1 VPPKSIDSAK
11 MKMRT
16 GVLLVLISCAFAAT
30 SCGPSA
36 TSDTSATDAA
46 AVQALDEQWSA
57 TAAKNDLEGTV
68 AFYADDAVLL
78 PPNAP
83 IARDRKS
90 IRESWAGLLGPD
102 TAVSW
107 KVSKVEVA
115 KSGELGYLYGTYS
128 LSIKDPKGGATVSNT
143 GKLVEIWKKQADG
156 KWKCIVD
163 TYNSDL
169 PAAPAP
175 EAKK

>member
-1 VPPKSIDSAK
+1 
-11 MKMRT
+11 MKMRI
-16 GVLLVLISCAFAAT
+16 GILIGLILCAFGAA
-30 SCGPSA
+30 SCGRSA
-36 TSDTSATDAA
+36 TSNGAA
-46 AVQALDEQWSA
+46 AEAAAIQALDEQWSA

-83 IARDRKS
+83 MARDRQS
-90 IRESWAGLLGPD
+90 IRESWAGLLGPN
-102 TAVSW
+102 TAVAW

-128 LSIKDPKGGATVSNT
+128 LAIRDPKGGAPVSDT

-175 EAKK
+175 EVKK

>member
-1 VPPKSIDSAK
+1 
-11 MKMRT
+11 MKMRS
-16 GVLLVLISCAFAAT
+16 GVLLVLIASVFVAASCGPAAT
-30 SCGPSA
+30 SNGGA
-36 TSDTSATDAA
+36 GDAA
-46 AVQALDEQWSA
+46 AIRTLDEQWSA
-57 TAAKNDLEGTV
+57 TAAKNDVEGTV

-78 PPNAP
+78 PGNAP

-90 IRESWAGLLGPD
+90 IRESWAGLLGPN
-102 TAVSW
+102 TAVAW

-115 KSGELGYLYGTYS
+115 KSGDIGYLYGTYS
-128 LSIKDPKGGATVSNT
+128 LSIRDPKGGPAVSDT

-169 PAAPAP
+169 PAAPVP

>member
-1 VPPKSIDSAK
+1 

-16 GVLLVLISCAFAAT
+16 ALLLVVIPSAFVAISCA
-30 SCGPSA
+30 PSA
-36 TSDTSATDAA
+36 TSDSRAIDASAI
-46 AVQALDEQWSA
+46 QALDEQWSA
-57 TAAKNDLEGTV
+57 TAARNDLEGTV

-83 IARDRKS
+83 IATDRKS
-90 IRESWAGLLGPD
+90 IRESWAGLLGPN

-107 KVSKVEVA
+107 KVSRAEVA

-128 LSIKDPKGGATVSNT
+128 LSIKDPKGGPPVHDA
-143 GKLVEIWKKQADG
+143 GKIVEIWKKQADG

-169 PAAPAP
+169 PVVAAAP
-175 EAKK
+175 ETKK

>member
-1 VPPKSIDSAK
+1 
-11 MKMRT
+11 M
-16 GVLLVLISCAFAAT
+16 ISCAFAAT

-36 TSDTSATDAA
+36 ASDTSATDAA

-68 AFYADDAVLL
+68 AFYADDAG
-78 PPNAP
+78 AP
-83 IARDRKS
+83 SSECADRKRPEVDPG
-90 IRESWAGLLGPD
+90 ILKRDLLGPD

-115 KSGELGYLYGTYS
+115 KSRRTRISLRYLLAIDEGS
-128 LSIKDPKGGATVSNT
+128 GRRSDGVSNT

-156 KWKCIVD
+156 KWRCIVD

>member
-1 VPPKSIDSAK
+1 

-90 IRESWAGLLGPD
+90 DIS
-102 TAVSW
+102 
-107 KVSKVEVA
+107 
-115 KSGELGYLYGTYS
+115 
-128 LSIKDPKGGATVSNT
+128 TVPT
-143 GKLVEIWKKQADG
+143 R
-156 KWKCIVD
+156 
-163 TYNSDL
+163 YR
-169 PAAPAP
+169 
-175 EAKK
+175 

>member
-1 VPPKSIDSAK
+1 

-16 GVLLVLISCAFAAT
+16 GVLLVLISSVFVAT

-36 TSDTSATDAA
+36 TSDSSAADAPA
-46 AVQALDEQWSA
+46 IQALDEQWSA
-57 TAAKNDLEGTV
+57 AAAKNDLEGTV

-90 IRESWAGLLGPD
+90 IRESWAGLLGPN
-102 TAVSW
+102 TAVAW

-128 LSIKDPKGGATVSNT
+128 LSILDPKGGSPVRDT

-169 PAAPAP
+169 PAVPAP

>member
-1 VPPKSIDSAK
+1 
-11 MKMRT
+11 MQMRIALWF
-16 GVLLVLISCAFAAT
+16 LLIPCAFLTT
-30 SCGPSA
+30 SCSPSA
-36 TSDTSATDAA
+36 TTDGGAPEGATI
-46 AVQALDEQWSA
+46 QALDEQWSA
-57 TAAKNDLEGTV
+57 TAAKNDLAGTV

-83 IARDRKS
+83 IATDAKS
-90 IRESWAGLLGPD
+90 IRASWASLLGPN

-107 KVSKVEVA
+107 KVSKAEVA

-128 LSIKDPKGGATVSNT
+128 LSIQDPKGGAPVHDN

-156 KWKCIVD
+156 RWKCIVD

-169 PAAPAP
+169 PVAPAP
-175 EAKK
+175 ETKK